1 MKTATTPRRRALVAA
16 LALGFGGMATA
27 TAMPARAEEARGA
40 VPSGKSGYSR
50 YEQESIR
57 AAVAKVK
64 GAVDPSPQ
72 GKVIEGIEV
81 VTLQVFEPR
90 DFIPELVRGLVNW
103 FHVTS
108 RPYTIEREV
117 LLSTGSRWDRAR
129 VDETARNLRGLRQL
143 SLVLCVPLQGSA
155 PDRVK
160 LLVITKDVWS
170 LRLNSDYRFAGGRLE
185 YLLLQPSEENLA
197 GTHHSIAAMFSL
209 DPGRYTLG
217 GRYTIPRLDG
227 SRVRAIVDANV
238 LISRAEGRPEGS
250 FGSFNYGQPLYSNE
264 AKWAWAALVEWRY
277 EITRRNAGGQLST
290 FDAKATSLDDK
301 IPYQYRSDLLSG
313 GYAVTRS
320 FGMSDKYDLSLGVS
334 ASRKVYRTGDL
345 TAFEPEAQAE
355 FIRTAVPVSDTKIG
369 PYVELHARSTR
380 YTTVLDLNTLGLQ
393 EDFLVGHDVYLRLL
407 PVTTALNSSRNFL
420 SVYAAA
426 AYTVP
431 LGDGVAR
438 AYVETGTEI
447 TADSLPDASIDVG
460 GRIATPRTPIGRLHF
475 DARMLYRYRN
485 YLNAKSTLGGDT
497 RLRGYPSRSFIG
509 KDLIAGTLEFRSR
522 AVQILGCQ
530 LAGAAFFDAGDAF
543 DGFADLRLK
552 QSAGFGLR
560 ILFPQF
566 DRVVTRVDWGFPLT
580 RGVVPPSAFPGDIV
594 FTLRQAFPMPVLP
607 VAD

>member
-16 LALGFGGMATA
+16 LGLGLGGMAM
-27 TAMPARAEEARGA
+27 AMPARAEEARPA

-57 AAVAKVK
+57 AAVAKIK
-64 GAVDPSPQ
+64 GTVDPSPQ

-81 VTLQVFEPR
+81 VTLEVFEPR
-90 DFIPELVRGLVNW
+90 DFIPEFLRGLVNW

-117 LLSTGSRWDRAR
+117 LLATGSRYDRVR

-143 SLVLCVPLQGSA
+143 SLVLCIPLQGSA

-160 LLVITKDVWS
+160 LLLITKDVWS
-170 LRLNSDYRFAGGRLE
+170 LRLNSDFRVAGGQLE

-197 GTHHSIAAMFSL
+197 GSHHSVSAMFSL
-209 DPGRYTLG
+209 DPGRYALG
-217 GRYTIPRLDG
+217 GRYTIPRLAG
-227 SRVRAIVDANV
+227 SRIRAVVDANV

-250 FGSFNYGQPLYSNE
+250 FGSFTYGQPLYSNE
-264 AKWAWAALVEWRY
+264 AKWAWGAQVEWRY
-277 EITRRNAGGQLST
+277 ELTRRNVGGQLST

-301 IPYQYRSDLLSG
+301 IPYQYRSDILYG
-313 GYAVTRS
+313 AYAVTRS
-320 FGMSDKYDLSLGVS
+320 FGARDKYDLAIGVS
-334 ASRKVYRTGDL
+334 ASRKMYRTGDL
-345 TAFEPEAQAE
+345 TAFEPAAQAE
-355 FIRTAVPVSDTKIG
+355 FIRTAIPVSDTKIG
-369 PYVELHARSTR
+369 PYVELHARSTS
-380 YTTVLDLNTLGLQ
+380 YTTVL
-393 EDFLVGHDVYLRLL
+393 VGHDAYLRLS
-407 PVTTALNSSRNFL
+407 PVTTALQSSRNFL
-420 SVYAAA
+420 GVYAAV

-438 AYVETGTEI
+438 AFVETGTEI
-447 TADSLPDASIDVG
+447 AADSLPDASIDVG
-460 GRIATPRTPIGRLHF
+460 GRIATPRTPVGRLHF
-475 DARMLYRYRN
+475 DARMLHRYRN
-485 YLNAKSTLGGDT
+485 YLNAKSVLGGDT
-497 RLRGYPSRSFIG
+497 RLRGYPTRSFIG
-509 KDLIAGTLEFRSR
+509 KDLITGTLEFRSR